1 MTRIHDYKNE
11 VENLKINWISN
22 TLFITRN
29 YKNSTLYRLMED
41 FKMTIED
48 IDSNKKIRQHI
59 LRYGLKNGFTQ
70 DKLFEAIS
78 K

>member
-59 LRYGLKNGFTQ
+59 LRSGIKCGFAQ
-70 DKLFEAIS
+70 DRLFQAIT